1 MLLMSDCHNVRLPSR
16 HVSRISAV
24 SSWLVKD
31 VHRYVPTVYVC
42 FQLCCFAI
50 KTHGLH
56 RMALARLSSQN
67 LSSFC
72 VCVCFVPHSMIKDA
86 SDTGPKTG
94 HTLRFLSWGCP
105 TVFGCTG
112 SRSSPGNHYTPR
124 QEKRQLRREQGL
136 VPCTQEARRTLLK
149 SARLMWPQYGV

>member
-67 LSSFC
+67 LSSLC
-72 VCVCFVPHSMIKDA
+72 VCVFRPTLYDQGCFRHWAEDRPYFEISLMGMPYSLWMPGKSIL
-86 SDTGPKTG
+86 TGESLYAQAREEAAEEGTRTRPLHAG
-94 HTLRFLSWGCP
+94 G
-105 TVFGCTG
+105 
-112 SRSSPGNHYTPR
+112 TPNF
-124 QEKRQLRREQGL
+124 
-136 VPCTQEARRTLLK
+136 A
-149 SARLMWPQYGV
+149 